1 MPLAFSASQELQ
13 LSVAE
18 QADRLPAYLNN
29 EERVVKALLD
39 ARQLEPLGPGRW
51 RYSVTHLQLF
61 QLQIH
66 PIVELSCQLE
76 PGSIQLQALDCQ
88 LEGLGIV
95 DDFQLSLC
103 SKLAASAAGLQGDAT
118 LAVQV
123 SQPPLLKLVP
133 ARVLEAT
140 GRSLLAGI
148 LLSIRSRVGSQLL
161 DDFQRWCHES

>member
-18 QADRLPAYLNN
+18 QAERLPGYLNN

-39 ARQLEPLGPGRW
+39 AKQLEPLGPGRW

-103 SKLAASAAGLQGDAT
+103 SKLCAGPTGLQGDAN
-118 LAVQV
+118 LGVQV

-148 LLSIRSRVGSQLL
+148 LLTIRSRVGSQLL
-161 DDFQRWCHES
+161 EDFHRWCQEP